1 MKGIVVGV
9 FSQTSLELVD
19 TVARLG
25 SFTAAAEDL
34 HKVPSAISYSIRQIE
49 QELDVVLFR
58 RLPRKVE
65 LTAAGELF
73 LEQARAMLRQM
84 EEVKAQ
90 TRRAAHGW
98 QKTLKITLDN
108 VVKLERLKP
117 LIEDFYR
124 TFPYAELQINM
135 EVFNGSWEA
144 ISQGRADIVIG
155 ATAAIPVG
163 GDFEVREMGIL
174 DWAFVMSPSHPCV
187 KQQALSEEYVSQ
199 YPAICLDDTSN
210 LLPKRHTVHYPKQ
223 RRLLLPNWYSAIEC
237 LKNGVGVG
245 YMPRHIARPLI
256 AEGLLVEKILPE
268 EKPLSHCCLVWRKDE
283 NHKMIQW
290 MVDYLGSSEQLYQDW
305 LQAR

>member
-1 MKGIVVGV
+1 MGV

-25 SFTAAAEDL
+25 SFTAAAEVL

-49 QELDVVLFR
+49 QDLDVILFH

-65 LTAAGELF
+65 LTPAGEQF
-73 LEQARAMLRQM
+73 LVQARLMLRQM

-90 TRRAAHGW
+90 TRRVAQGW
-98 QKTLKITLDN
+98 QKTLKLTLDN

-117 LIEDFYR
+117 LIEAFYS
-124 TFPYAELQINM
+124 TFPNAELQINM

-155 ATAAIPVG
+155 ATSAIPVG
-163 GDFEVREMGIL
+163 GDFEVRDMGIL

-187 KQQALSEEYVSQ
+187 KQQTLDATFVSQ
-199 YPAICLDDTSN
+199 FPAICLDDTSSI
-210 LLPKRHTVHYPKQ
+210 LPKRHTVHYPQQ

-237 LKNGVGVG
+237 LKSGVGVG
-245 YMPRHIARPLI
+245 YMPRHIATPLI
-256 AEGLLVEKILPE
+256 GEGLLVEKILPE
-268 EKPLSHCCLVWRKDE
+268 DKPLSHCCLVWRKDE

-290 MVDYLGSSEQLYQDW
+290 MVDYLGSSQQLYQDW
-305 LQAR
+305 LQS

>member
-1 MKGIVVGV
+1 MSV

-25 SFTAAAEDL
+25 SFTAAAEVL
-34 HKVPSAISYSIRQIE
+34 HKVPSAISYSIRQME

-65 LTAAGELF
+65 LTPAGEVF

-90 TRRAAHGW
+90 TKRAAHGW
-98 QKTLKITLDN
+98 QKTLKLTLDN

-117 LIEDFYR
+117 LIEDFYQ

-155 ATAAIPVG
+155 ATSAIPVG
-163 GDFEVREMGIL
+163 GDFEVRDMGIL
-174 DWAFVMSPSHPCV
+174 DWAFVTSPSHACV
-187 KQQALSEEYVSQ
+187 RQQNLTEEFVSQ
-199 YPAICLDDTSN
+199 FPAICLDDTSN
-210 LLPKRHTVHYPKQ
+210 VLPKRHTGHYPHQ

-245 YMPRHIARPLI
+245 YMPRHIAMPLI
-256 AEGLLVEKILPE
+256 HEGQLVEKLLPDD
-268 EKPLSHCCLVWRKDE
+268 KPISRCCLVWRKDD
-283 NHKMIQW
+283 NHKLIQW
-290 MVDYLGSSEQLYQDW
+290 MVDYLGSGDKLHNDW
-305 LQAR
+305 LRYASN